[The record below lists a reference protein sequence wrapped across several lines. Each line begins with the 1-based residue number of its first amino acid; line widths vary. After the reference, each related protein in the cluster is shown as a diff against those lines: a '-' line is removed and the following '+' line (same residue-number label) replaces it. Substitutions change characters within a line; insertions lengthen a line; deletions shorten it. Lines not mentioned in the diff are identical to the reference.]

1 MKLIKFKTNIN
12 CEPCVRYLIPY
23 MEDIDGIKYWDV
35 LIDNPDKILEVEGDF
50 LEEEVMAAIQ
60 KGGFTIEKIS

>member
-1 MKLIKFKTNIN
+1 
-12 CEPCVRYLIPY
+12 